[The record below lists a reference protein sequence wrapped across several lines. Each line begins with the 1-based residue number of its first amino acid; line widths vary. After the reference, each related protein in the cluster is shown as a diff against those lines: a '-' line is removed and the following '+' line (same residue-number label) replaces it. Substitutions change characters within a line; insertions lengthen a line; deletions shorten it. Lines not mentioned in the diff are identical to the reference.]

1 MMFVTGVQTLLFRS
15 PYSVYIFLFPDCAI
29 SFIISTFISAWQSLT
44 HPSKPCLNIS
54 SSRKVPALSRRVII
68 YAVPPAVC
76 DRTYQNVVKSTG
88 LLTCHSLSFHW
99 EFLKVKV
106 YISRRLEALVPSR
119 DSRARTRS
127 PSPRAW
133 RPDFPVHR
141 PQRPAGSTHSSTRG
155 LRPPEP
161 PAPEPSAK
169 RPGS

>member
-1 MMFVTGVQTLLFRS
+1 MREAPGSCLPVRLHHLPGI

-106 YISRRLEALVPSR
+106 YILFIS
-119 DSRARTRS
+119 DARHIL
-127 PSPRAW
+127 
-133 RPDFPVHR
+133 DD
-141 PQRPAGSTHSSTRG
+141 
-155 LRPPEP
+155 
-161 PAPEPSAK
+161 
-169 RPGS
+169 